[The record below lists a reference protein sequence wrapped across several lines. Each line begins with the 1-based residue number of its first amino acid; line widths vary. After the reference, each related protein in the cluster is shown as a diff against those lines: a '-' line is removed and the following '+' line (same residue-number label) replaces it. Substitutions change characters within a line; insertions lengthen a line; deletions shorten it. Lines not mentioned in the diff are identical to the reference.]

1 MPTGI
6 STSLDASGNGNWL
19 NPHWNGSGHSQR
31 ETLAQI
37 QAAHLGIGDEFG
49 RRAGEQYLAVIDD
62 AGAVDEVE
70 RLADIMVGDQHA
82 DAARLEI
89 GDEIP
94 NVADRQR
101 VDAREGFVAQHDRR
115 SEEHTSEL
123 QSL

>member
-49 RRAGEQYLAVIDD
+49 RRAGKKPLAVIDD
-62 AGAVDEVE
+62 AGAIDDVK
-70 RLADIMVGDQHA
+70 RLAEIRVGYQHD
-82 DAARLEI
+82 DAARLEN
-89 GDEIP
+89 GGEVA
-94 NVADRQR
+94 NVAERQP
-101 VDAREGFVAQHDRR
+101 AH
-115 SEEHTSEL
+115 
-123 QSL
+123 